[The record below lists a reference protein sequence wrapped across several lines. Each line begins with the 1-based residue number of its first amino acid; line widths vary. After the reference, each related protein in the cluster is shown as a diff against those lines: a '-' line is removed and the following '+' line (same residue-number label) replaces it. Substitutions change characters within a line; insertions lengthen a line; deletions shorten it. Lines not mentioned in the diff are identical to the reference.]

1 MFLSVTIHHSEEW
14 RKESTMTCKLA
25 SDTELLEFWT
35 AEGISLAEDL
45 LLYIKGTSTKIS
57 NISKKDT
64 AFYLYLN
71 WRQMSGTDWVLLRIA
86 IHFLEDSPLGIQ
98 CQKDELCRYVL
109 RELKLALARNQNRM
123 KNTKFN
129 QLEMALS
136 ATAEIHSLGSHLK
149 SAFPSK
155 REWEGNYKK
164 RLLKI
169 LTKILSV
176 RLQTPRRIERQQRVR
191 GYRDHGSMASIH
203 EKARREANTSG
214 WNEFLE
220 QARYLIEVEDYTLE
234 DALKS
239 VFGRIVNKRE

>member
-1 MFLSVTIHHSEEW
+1 MV
-14 RKESTMTCKLA
+14 CKLS
-25 SDTELLEFWT
+25 SDDELLEFWK
-35 AEGISLAEDL
+35 AEGLSLAEDL

-57 NISKKDT
+57 SISSKDH

-71 WRQMSGTDWVLLRIA
+71 WRQMRGTDWVLIRIA
-86 IHFLEDSPLGIQ
+86 IHFLEDSSLGLSVGQ
-98 CQKDELCRYVL
+98 DELCRYVL
-109 RELKLALARNQNRM
+109 RELKLALSRNQDRM

-136 ATAEIHSLGSHLK
+136 GNAEIHSLGNHLK

-155 REWEGNYKK
+155 REWEGNYQK

-169 LTKILSV
+169 LTSIFSV
-176 RLQTPRRIERQQRVR
+176 RLQTPRRIERQQRIR

-220 QARYLIEVEDYTLE
+220 LARHLIEEENYTLE
-234 DALKS
+234 EALTS
-239 VFGRIVNKRE
+239 VFGRIVNRRE